1 MAEQLNNKSLTMAEG
16 LSEAAKSDDIVKYL
30 KDWIAKDARVFTI
43 LGYAMNP
50 NYKMLLPE
58 GTPPY
63 RKSAAPMG
71 LAEIELLHLHNKL
84 YILYNP
90 ESPQYKKEEIFIG
103 WLEKMNPTEADLLI
117 AIKDK
122 RLHKVFKKVSE
133 YKIVEALGWPAE
145 QYKQMKDKAN
155 AKGN

>member
-1 MAEQLNNKSLTMAEG
+1 MAEQLNNKSYTFAEG
-16 LSEAAKSDDIVKYL
+16 MAEAAKAEDIVQFL
-30 KDWIAKDARVFTI
+30 KDWIAKDPRVTAV

-50 NYKMLLPE
+50 NFKMLVPE
-58 GTPPY
+58 GVPPY
-63 RKSAAPMG
+63 KKSNAPMA

-84 YILYNP
+84 YIMYSP
-90 ESPQYKKEEIFIG
+90 ESPQYKKEEILIG
-103 WLEKMNPTEADLLI
+103 WLERMNPTEAELLV

-133 YKIVEALGWPAE
+133 YKIVEALGWSAE
-145 QYKQMKDKAN
+145 QYKEMKDKV